1 MLFKLQKYYF
11 GTPMNDLL
19 ITKTPPFGKILTA
32 MVTPFN
38 SDGAVDYDLAVN
50 LANYL
55 IENGSDG
62 IVLCG
67 TTGESPT
74 LTWVEQHNLFLAIKD
89 SLNSKAKILVGTG
102 SNSTSEA
109 MEATKQAHKSGADGA
124 LVVVPYYNKPP
135 QEGLYEHFSLIAN
148 SAPDIP
154 LMLYNIPGRTGCNL
168 LPDTVKKLRKCSN
181 IVSIKA
187 ASGRIEEVTELRAS
201 CGSEFAIYSGDDSLL
216 LPMLSVGAVGVV
228 SVASHIVGLQ
238 LQEMILSFQNGNVTK
253 ALDIHEELQDL
264 FKALFETTN
273 PIPIKAA
280 LELLGWNVGSPRYPL
295 TKLNYEK
302 TQRISEILNNLPIQ
316 RIN

>member
-1 MLFKLQKYYF
+1 MNEILKKY
-11 GTPMNDLL
+11 DQ
-19 ITKTPPFGKILTA
+19 PFGRILTA

-38 SDGAVDYDLAVN
+38 KDGNVDYDLAVK

-55 IENGSDG
+55 INNGSDG

-74 LTWVEQHNLFLAIKD
+74 LTWQEQHELFLAVK
-89 SLNSKAKILVGTG
+89 NSVNKKAKILVGTG

-109 MEATKQAHKSGADGA
+109 IDATKKASKSGADGA
-124 LVVVPYYNKPP
+124 LIVVPYYNKPP
-135 QEGLYEHFSLIAN
+135 QEGLYKHFSVVAQA
-148 SAPDIP
+148 SPDIP

-168 LPDTVKKLRKCSN
+168 LPSTVKKLMKCSN

-187 ASGRIEEVTELRAS
+187 ASGRIEEVTELRAL

-228 SVASHIVGLQ
+228 SVASHIVGLH
-238 LQEMILSFQNGNVTK
+238 LREMILSFHNGNVSK
-253 ALDIHEELQDL
+253 ALEIHEKLQDL
-264 FKALFETTN
+264 FSALFETTN

-280 LELLGWNVGSPRYPL
+280 LVLLGWEVGSPRLPL
-295 TKLNYEK
+295 TKLNNEK
-302 TQRISEILNNLPIQ
+302 TQNLSKIIKNLSLNLN
-316 RIN
+316 

>member
-1 MLFKLQKYYF
+1 MTLSKSF
-11 GTPMNDLL
+11 
-19 ITKTPPFGKILTA
+19 PPFGNILTA
-32 MVTPFN
+32 MVTPFKK
-38 SDGAVDYDLAVN
+38 DGKVDYELAVK
-50 LANYL
+50 LANYI

-74 LTWVEQHNLFLAIKD
+74 LTWDEQHQLFVVIRN
-89 SLNSKAKILVGTG
+89 SLQAKAKILIGTG

-109 MEATKQAHKSGADGA
+109 VEATQKAFAAGADCA

-135 QEGLYEHFSLIAN
+135 QDGLYEHFKDVAN
-148 SAPDIP
+148 AAPKLPI
-154 LMLYNIPGRTGCNL
+154 MLYNIPGRTGSNL
-168 LPDTVKKLRKCSN
+168 LPKTVKKLMEFPN

-187 ASGRIEEVTELRAS
+187 ASGRIEEVTELRAE

-238 LQEMILSFQNGNVTK
+238 LKDMISNFQNGNVLK
-253 ALDIHEELQDL
+253 ALDIHERLQPL

-280 LELLGWNVGSPRYPL
+280 LEQLGWEVGPPRPPL
-295 TKLNYEK
+295 VKLNDDK
-302 TQRISEILNNLPIQ
+302 TQKISIL
-316 RIN
+316 INKLFEN

>member
-1 MLFKLQKYYF
+1 MNETLRKY
-11 GTPMNDLL
+11 DQ
-19 ITKTPPFGKILTA
+19 PFGKILTA

-38 SDGAVDYDLAVN
+38 KDGNVDYDLAVK

-55 IENGSDG
+55 INNGSDG

-74 LTWVEQHNLFLAIKD
+74 LTWQEQNELFLAVK
-89 SLNSKAKILVGTG
+89 NSVNKKAKILVGTG

-109 MEATKQAHKSGADGA
+109 IDATKQASKSGADGA

-135 QEGLYEHFSLIAN
+135 QEGLYKHFSVVAQA
-148 SAPDIP
+148 APDIP

-168 LPDTVKKLRKCSN
+168 LPSTVKKLMKCSN

-187 ASGRIEEVTELRAS
+187 ASGRIEEVTELRAL

-228 SVASHIVGLQ
+228 SVASHIAGLQ
-238 LQEMILSFQNGNVTK
+238 IKEMILSFQKGDVAK
-253 ALDIHEELQDL
+253 ALVIHEKLQDL
-264 FKALFETTN
+264 FSALFETTN

-280 LELLGWNVGSPRYPL
+280 LVSMGWDVGSPRPPL
-295 TKLNYEK
+295 TQLNYEK
-302 TQRISEILNNLPIQ
+302 TQYLREIIRNLSLKELS
-316 RIN
+316 